1 MSGIGPRDSGV
12 ELDPSQTAA
21 IAIHDG
27 VSVAVL
33 GAPGTGKTTT
43 LVELVADRVENRG
56 YSPDEILVL
65 SATRAT
71 ATSLRDRLALRLGVP
86 SNGPLAR
93 TANSVA
99 FQIVKGVA
107 AIDGAAAP
115 VLLTGAEQDQIIS
128 DLLLGQIQDGVGP
141 SWPNPLSADVRRLR
155 GFRTELRDLMMRAV
169 ENGVSPDRLRELAA
183 GAGRPEWAAAAE
195 FISGYDTVKASFR
208 NRSFDSAELARE
220 AAVLLREG
228 AGSPR
233 GLATAI
239 GSLATIKLIV
249 VDDAQESPRAT
260 LTLLR
265 EFARRGVAVVAF
277 GDPDVTTGSF
287 RGAHPDTLGRLAVYL
302 GTTPVPALVLSTVH
316 RHGAEVRRLV
326 AAVTERIGTA
336 QAGAQRRAMSAAAC
350 AAPRDAE
357 PRDAEPRDAA
367 PRDAEPRD
375 AASEAPRIVTALAS
389 SPSDEIA
396 VIARRLREAHV
407 FDGIAFNDMA
417 VIVRSGRQ
425 IGPLE
430 YGLAAFDVPT
440 RVSRARVALRDE
452 PIVRAFTGLLELA
465 YGRRPLDGPLAEFLL
480 VTPLAGADAVLL
492 RRLKRALR
500 QVEFDRGGSRP
511 GDALL
516 VEAILDPDALGQLE
530 SRVARWAIKLS
541 GLIRDATALAATEAS
556 VEEVLWDLWQGSN
569 LADGWYQQ
577 SLGTGL
583 LAEEI
588 NRNLDI
594 VVSLFSAAQRFVE
607 RTPEA
612 PGTVFLEQLLDMEVP
627 EDTLAVG
634 AVGQAVSV
642 TTPTATIGDEYRLVV
657 VAGVQENVWPNLRI
671 RGSLLGAGSLE
682 DVLAVAES
690 GESAAGLPT
699 DIAAERTEVL
709 HDELRMFAQAVS
721 RSTGDLL
728 ITAVSDENAAP
739 SPLFRL
745 LPPVGSDSISRNP
758 LSLRGLVG
766 VLRRTM
772 TAPTSGAG
780 AFGDAAAAL
789 ATLADERVPGAH
801 PTDWYGLAEISTL
814 EPLVD
819 LDAVDHDDPSTLVRV
834 SPSRM
839 ESFETCPLDWLVNLL
854 GGSSGNT
861 AAQIGTLIHKAMET
875 ATDVRVDALFADVT
889 SRWGELSFESEWLS
903 ELARSDARTLVGRLA
918 SYLRDFESAH
928 GALVQAESVFAL
940 PVGHALL
947 SGSIDRVEYYPDG
960 SIVIVD
966 LKTGAKVYS
975 AAEIATNP
983 QLGAYQLAF
992 AAGMVANVPEDAT
1005 SGGARLLIVSKGTK
1019 AKNYAD
1025 PTQEPMSA
1033 QELDGFR
1040 QRVLDAATGM
1050 AGNTFEARIGTH
1062 CLDPY
1067 SHGACRVHVIKAV
1080 SS

>member
-1 MSGIGPRDSGV
+1 MT
-12 ELDPSQTAA
+12 LDASQAA
-21 IAIHDG
+21 VIAIDEG
-27 VSVAVL
+27 QSVAVL
-33 GAPGTGKTTT
+33 GAPGAGKTTT
-43 LVELVADRVENRG
+43 LVELVADRVEHRG
-56 YSPDEILVL
+56 YSPDDILVL

-99 FQIVKGVA
+99 FQILKGVA
-107 AIDGAAAP
+107 AISGAGAP

-128 DLLLGQIQDGVGP
+128 DLLLGQIQDAAGP
-141 SWPNPLSADVRRLR
+141 SWPNPLGEEVRRLR

-183 GAGRPEWAAAAE
+183 RAGRPEWAAAAE
-195 FISGYDTVKASFR
+195 FISGYDAVKASFR
-208 NRSFDSAELARE
+208 DRSFDSAELARE

-228 AGSPR
+228 SDSPVE
-233 GLATAI
+233 LAAAI
-239 GSLATIKLIV
+239 GSLARLRLIV

-265 EFARRGVAVVAF
+265 EFARRGAAVVAF
-277 GDPDVTTGSF
+277 GDPDVATGSF

-302 GTTPVPALVLSTVH
+302 GTTPAPAMVLSTVH
-316 RHGAEVRRLV
+316 RHGAEIRSLV

-336 QAGAQRRAMSAAAC
+336 QAGAQRRAQSRDQRQAQSVAQSASVAGEPTDAAA
-350 AAPRDAE
+350 
-357 PRDAEPRDAA
+357 
-367 PRDAEPRD
+367 
-375 AASEAPRIVTALAS
+375 AASRIVTIMAS

-430 YGLAAFDVPT
+430 RGLAAFDVPT

-465 YGRRPLDGPLAEFLL
+465 YGRRELDGQLAEFLL

-500 QVEFDRGGSRP
+500 QLEFDRGGSRP
-511 GDALL
+511 GDELL
-516 VEAILDPDALGQLE
+516 VEAILDPDVLGQLE
-530 SRVARWAIKLS
+530 SRVARWAVKLS
-541 GLIRDATALAATEAS
+541 GLIHGASTLAATEAS
-556 VEEVLWDLWQGSN
+556 VEEVLWHIWQGSN

-588 NRNLDI
+588 NRNLDV
-594 VVSLFSAAQRFVE
+594 VVSLFSAAKRFVE
-607 RTPEA
+607 RTPQA
-612 PGTVFLEQLLDMEVP
+612 PGTVFLEQLLDTEVP
-627 EDTLAVG
+627 EDTLALG
-634 AVGQAVSV
+634 AVGQAVAV

-682 DVLAVAES
+682 DVLAVTES
-690 GESAAGLPT
+690 GESAAGLST

-728 ITAVSDENAAP
+728 ITAVSDENTAP

-745 LPPVGSDSISRNP
+745 LPAPTSDGISRNP

-772 TAPTSGAG
+772 TQPASGAG
-780 AFGDAAAAL
+780 AIRDAAAAL
-789 ATLADERVPGAH
+789 ATLADERIPGAH

-839 ESFETCPLDWLVNLL
+839 ESFEACPLDWLVNLL

-875 ATDVRVDALFADVT
+875 ATDISADALFADVK

-903 ELARSDARTLVGRLA
+903 ELAQSDAQKLVGRLA

-992 AAGMVANVPEDAT
+992 AAGMVQNVPEDAT

-1033 QELDGFR
+1033 EELEGFR

-1050 AGNTFEARIGTH
+1050 AGSTFEARIGTH

>member
-1 MSGIGPRDSGV
+1 MVNTSGSSQADAAGV
-12 ELDPSQTAA
+12 LLDASQLAA
-21 IAIHDG
+21 LDIAEG
-27 VSVAVL
+27 FSVAVL
-33 GAPGTGKTTT
+33 GAPGSGKTTT
-43 LVELVADRVENRG
+43 LIEMVADRVQNRG
-56 YSPDEILVL
+56 YSPDDILVL

-71 ATSLRDRLALRLGVP
+71 ATALRDRLALRLGVP

-99 FQIVKGVA
+99 FQILSGVA
-107 AIDGAAAP
+107 AVKGDAAP

-128 DLLLGQIQDGVGP
+128 DLLLGQIEDGAGP
-141 SWPNPLSADVRRLR
+141 AWPDPLGEDVRRLR

-169 ENGVSPDRLRELAA
+169 ENGVSPDRLRSLAVA
-183 GAGRPEWAAAAE
+183 VDRPEWAAAAE
-195 FISGYDTVKASFR
+195 FITGYDAVKASFR
-208 NRSFDSAELARE
+208 DRSFDSAELARE
-220 AAVLLREG
+220 AAALIREG
-228 AGSPR
+228 ADSPEE
-233 GLATAI
+233 LAAAI
-239 GSLATIKLIV
+239 GSLSRLRLIL

-265 EFARRGVAVVAF
+265 EFARRGASVVVF
-277 GDPDVTTGSF
+277 GDPDVATGSF
-287 RGAHPDTLGRLAVYL
+287 RGAHPDALGRLADYL
-302 GTTPVPALVLSTVH
+302 GTVPVSPLVLSSVH
-316 RHGAEVRRLV
+316 RHGPELRGLV
-326 AAVTERIGTA
+326 ASVTERIGTA
-336 QAGAQRRAMSAAAC
+336 RAGAQRRAASVPVQNPPNPPNPTNTPNSPNTPSA
-350 AAPRDAE
+350 PNE
-357 PRDAEPRDAA
+357 
-367 PRDAEPRD
+367 
-375 AASEAPRIVTALAS
+375 SRITTILAS

-407 FDGIAFNDMA
+407 FHGIPFNDMA

-430 YGLAAFDVPT
+430 RGLAAFDVPT

-465 YGRRPLDGPLAEFLL
+465 YSRRELDGALAEFLL

-500 QVEFDRGGSRP
+500 QGEFDRGGSRP
-511 GDALL
+511 GNELL
-516 VEAILDPDALGQLE
+516 VEAIQKPEVLAELQP
-530 SRVARWAIKLS
+530 RVARWAIKLS
-541 GLIRDATALAATEAS
+541 ALIEGATTLAASEAS
-556 VEEVLWDLWQGSN
+556 VEEVLWDLWQRSD
-569 LADGWYQQ
+569 LADAWYQQ

-588 NRNLDI
+588 NRNLDV
-594 VVSLFSAAQRFVE
+594 VVSLFSAAKRFVE
-607 RTPEA
+607 RTPQA
-612 PGTVFLEQLLDMEVP
+612 PGTVFLEQLLDTEVP

-634 AVGQAVSV
+634 AAGQAVSV

-657 VAGVQENVWPNLRI
+657 VAGVQESVWPNLRI
-671 RGSLLGAGSLE
+671 RGSLLGAGALE
-682 DVLAVAES
+682 EVLSRVDS
-690 GESAAGLPT
+690 GEGATGMPVS
-699 DIAAERTEVL
+699 IAAERTEVL

-721 RSTGDLL
+721 RSTGDL
-728 ITAVSDENAAP
+728 IVTAVSDENTAP

-745 LPPVGSDSISRNP
+745 LPKPRADQLSRNP

-766 VLRRTM
+766 VLRRTQ
-772 TAPTSGAG
+772 TLATTSPGAR
-780 AFGDAAAAL
+780 ADAAAAL
-789 ATLADERVPGAH
+789 ATLADERIPGAH
-801 PTDWYGLAEISTL
+801 PTDWYGLAEISTS

-819 LDAVDHDDPSTLVRV
+819 LDAVDAEDPATLVRV

-839 ESFETCPLDWLVNLL
+839 ESFEACPLDWLVNQL

-861 AAQIGTLIHKAMET
+861 AAQLGTLIHKAMEV
-875 ATDVRVDALFADVT
+875 ATDISADALFADVQE
-889 SRWGELSFESEWLS
+889 RWGELSFESEWLS
-903 ELARSDARTLVGRLA
+903 ELAQSDARTLVGRLA
-918 SYLRDFESAH
+918 SYLRDFQVARGE
-928 GALVQAESVFAL
+928 LVQAESVFAL

-966 LKTGAKVYS
+966 LKTGAKTYS

-992 AAGMVANVPEDAT
+992 AAGMVPNVPADAT
-1005 SGGARLLIVSKGTK
+1005 SGGARLLIVSKGTAK
-1019 AKNYAD
+1019 KNYAD
-1025 PTQEPMSA
+1025 PTQEPFSA
-1033 QELDGFR
+1033 DELDAFR

-1050 AGNTFEARIGTH
+1050 AGSTFEARIGTH

>member
-1 MSGIGPRDSGV
+1 VSTSGFSQADVSGLGSRNSGV

-21 IAIHDG
+21 VAIDDG
-27 VSVAVL
+27 QSVAVL

-99 FQIVKGVA
+99 FQILKGVA
-107 AIDGAAAP
+107 AIGGAAAP

-141 SWPNPLSADVRRLR
+141 SWPNPLSEDVRRLR

-208 NRSFDSAELARE
+208 DRSFDSAELARE

-228 AGSPR
+228 ARSPR

-239 GSLATIKLIV
+239 GSLATIRLIV

-316 RHGAEVRRLV
+316 RHGAQVRRLV

-336 QAGAQRRAMSAAAC
+336 QAGAQRRAMSAAVH
-350 AAPRDAE
+350 AAPRE
-357 PRDAEPRDAA
+357 
-367 PRDAEPRD
+367 

-430 YGLAAFDVPT
+430 RGLAAFDVPT

-465 YGRRPLDGPLAEFLL
+465 YGRRTLDGPLAEFLL

-500 QVEFDRGGSRP
+500 QLEFDRGGSRP

-516 VEAILDPDALGQLE
+516 VEALLDPDALGQLE
-530 SRVARWAIKLS
+530 ARVARWAMKLS
-541 GLIRDATALAATEAS
+541 GLIRGATALAATEAS
-556 VEEVLWDLWQGSN
+556 VEEVLWELWQASN

-583 LAEEI
+583 LAEEV

-594 VVSLFSAAQRFVE
+594 VVSLFSAAKRFVE
-607 RTPEA
+607 RTPQA
-612 PGTVFLEQLLDMEVP
+612 PGTVFLEQLLDTEVP

-682 DVLAVAES
+682 DVLEVAES
-690 GESAAGLPT
+690 GESAAGLST

-721 RSTGDLL
+721 RSTGDLM

-745 LPPVGSDSISRNP
+745 LPAPDSDSISRSP

-780 AFGDAAAAL
+780 AIRDAAAAL

-839 ESFETCPLDWLVNLL
+839 ESFETCPLNWLVNLL

-861 AAQIGTLIHKAMET
+861 AAQIGTLIHTAMER
-875 ATDVRVDALFADVT
+875 ATDVSVDALFADVT

-903 ELARSDARTLVGRLA
+903 ELAQSDAHKLVGRLA

-928 GALVQAESVFAL
+928 GTLVQAESVFAL

-992 AAGMVANVPEDAT
+992 AAGMVQNVPEDAT

-1033 QELDGFR
+1033 EELDGFR

-1050 AGNTFEARIGTH
+1050 AGNTFVARIGTH
-1062 CLDPY
+1062 CLDSY

>member
-1 MSGIGPRDSGV
+1 VRLDASQAAAVAIV
-12 ELDPSQTAA
+12 EGQSL
-21 IAIHDG
+21 
-27 VSVAVL
+27 AVL

-43 LVELVADRVENRG
+43 LVELVAERVENRG
-56 YSPDEILVL
+56 YSPDEVLVL

-99 FQIVKGVA
+99 FQILQGVA
-107 AIDGAAAP
+107 AIGGAAAP

-128 DLLLGQIQDGVGP
+128 DLLLGQIHDGAGP
-141 SWPNPLSADVRRLR
+141 SWPNPLGEDVRRLR

-169 ENGVSPDRLRELAA
+169 ENGISPDRLRELAA

-195 FISGYDTVKASFR
+195 FISGYDAVKASFR
-208 NRSFDSAELARE
+208 DRSFDSAELARE

-228 AGSPR
+228 SDSTVE
-233 GLATAI
+233 LAAAI
-239 GSLATIKLIV
+239 GSLAKLRLIV

-316 RHGAEVRRLV
+316 RHGAEIRSLV

-336 QAGAQRRAMSAAAC
+336 QAGAQRRAQSAAQSAAA
-350 AAPRDAE
+350 ADPQ
-357 PRDAEPRDAA
+357 DAA
-367 PRDAEPRD
+367 PQD
-375 AASEAPRIVTALAS
+375 AAPHEAVSHEAVAPHEPAPVAPRIVTVLAS

-430 YGLAAFDVPT
+430 RGLAAFDVPT

-465 YGRRPLDGPLAEFLL
+465 YGRRELDGPLAEFLL

-500 QVEFDRGGSRP
+500 QLEFDRGGSRP
-511 GDALL
+511 GNELL
-516 VEAILDPDALGQLE
+516 VEAILDPEVLGQLE
-530 SRVARWAIKLS
+530 ARVARWALKLS
-541 GLIRDATALAATEAS
+541 GLIRGATSLAATEAS
-556 VEEVLWDLWQGSN
+556 VEEVLWELWQGSN

-588 NRNLDI
+588 NRNLDV
-594 VVSLFSAAQRFVE
+594 VVSLFSAAKRFVE
-607 RTPEA
+607 RTPQA
-612 PGTVFLEQLLDMEVP
+612 PGTVFLEQLLDTEVP

-690 GESAAGLPT
+690 GESAAGLST
-699 DIAAERTEVL
+699 DIAAQRTEVL

-721 RSTGDLL
+721 RSAGDLL
-728 ITAVSDENAAP
+728 ITAVSDENTAP

-745 LPPVGSDSISRNP
+745 LPAPTSDGISRNP

-772 TAPTSGAG
+772 TFPTSGAG
-780 AFGDAAAAL
+780 AIRDAAAAL
-789 ATLADERVPGAH
+789 ATLADERIPGAH

-819 LDAVDHDDPSTLVRV
+819 LDAVDPEDPSTLVRV

-839 ESFETCPLDWLVNLL
+839 ESFEACPLDWLVNQL

-875 ATDVRVDALFADVT
+875 ATDISADALFADVQG
-889 SRWGELSFESEWLS
+889 RWGELSFESEWLS
-903 ELARSDARTLVGRLA
+903 ELAQSDARKLVGRLA
-918 SYLRDFESAH
+918 SYLRDFQSAH
-928 GALVQAESVFAL
+928 GNLVQAESVFAL

-966 LKTGAKVYS
+966 LKTGAKAYS

-992 AAGMVANVPEDAT
+992 AAGMVPNVPADST
-1005 SGGARLLIVSKGTK
+1005 SGGARLLIVSKGTVK
-1019 AKNYAD
+1019 KNYAD
-1025 PTQEPMSA
+1025 PTQEPFSA
-1033 QELDGFR
+1033 EELEAFR

-1050 AGNTFEARIGTH
+1050 AGSTFEARIGTH